1 MFNFSVTGI
10 ITDDVAEE
18 ISKLSLDFVTKKA
31 DLEKKEPDRY
41 SNGIIKWNEIKE
53 FKLNEKTYKTI
64 FPFDE
69 ECQTSKMG
77 PRGKK

>member
-18 ISKLSLDFVTKKA
+18 ISKMSLDFVTKKE

-41 SNGIIKWNEIKE
+41 SNGLIKWNEIKE
-53 FKLNEKTYKTI
+53 FKSNKKTYKTI

-69 ECQTSKMG
+69 EYQTSKTD
-77 PRGKK
+77 PTSKK